1 MEYVVACDQ
10 ASWERDAEYVR
21 AMGVWALLSSAVGE
35 RWEAEVCLRLLG
47 KALRYY
53 RAGACPSVL
62 GEAARLAASLRVEEL
77 GFLVGKV

>member
-1 MEYVVACDQ
+1 MVFADGRMEYVVACDA

-21 AMGVWALLSSAVGE
+21 AMGVSALLSSTVGE
-35 RWEAEVCLRLLG
+35 RWAGLRLLG

-62 GEAARLAASLRVEEL
+62 G
-77 GFLVGKV
+77 G

>member
-21 AMGVWALLSSAVGE
+21 AMGVWALLSSSVGE
-35 RWEAEVCLRLLG
+35 RWEAGLRLLG

-62 GEAARLAASLRVEEL
+62 G
-77 GFLVGKV
+77 G